1 MSIIKLTNLMSDNYE
16 VLWSNIINPVQPPQ
30 HVKGSFFCHCYSRGQ
45 HATVVAFRRQ
55 R

>member
-16 VLWSNIINPVQPPQ
+16 VLWSNIINPVQLPQ
-30 HVKGSFFCHCYSRGQ
+30 RLKGSSFLSLLLAGTTRH
-45 HATVVAFRRQ
+45 RRRVRTQ